1 MLVKGFHCSCHPIFI
16 FHGISH
22 LNSTLL
28 DLHKAKKKNLLI
40 LSIDLIE
47 HCYAKDKK
55 NILILS
61 INLIGHLLCQRQ
73 AIRQN
78 ISFKLK
84 ILKLIRHMNPYL
96 HYVNPHLQDVEL
108 HLKSL
113 YIYGFSSLFL
123 GKYCSFLVNW
133 NLLCL
138 LEHDNLRLR
147 NFH

>member
-1 MLVKGFHCSCHPIFI
+1 MLVKGCHCSCHPIFI

-22 LNSTLL
+22 LSSTLL

-108 HLKSL
+108 RLKSL
-113 YIYGFSSLFL
+113 YIWLFL
-123 GKYCSFLVNW
+123 IVFGKILFFPCELTSIMFARTW
-133 NLLCL
+133 Q
-138 LEHDNLRLR
+138 
-147 NFH
+147 FKTP